1 MSLLL
6 PFYQLDAFTTERFR
20 GNPAA
25 VMPLTEPLPAALMQA
40 IAAENNLSET
50 AFIQRRP
57 GPVVE
62 YDIRWFTPALEVQL
76 CGHATLA
83 SAAVVLERLEPS
95 ANRVTFHSLS
105 GPLYVDKIALP
116 DGTPGYRLDF
126 PRDVPDVIDDMALL
140 AQVADA
146 LGVEVLALLCSP
158 TAAYRLVALVRDAA
172 TVEHAQPDLTKVAAI
187 NHRSVSLTAAGT
199 AAGWTETNEV
209 SMTAI
214 ARGDHG
220 DVDFVSRMFAP
231 KAGITEDPVTGSLHC
246 ILTPYWAARLGK
258 SKLRARQLS
267 ARRGELFV
275 EDTGT
280 RTLLGGAVVFVLEG
294 MMQV

>member
-1 MSLLL
+1 MSRAL
-6 PFYQLDAFTTERFR
+6 PLYQVDAFTQERFR

-25 VMPLTEPLPAALMQA
+25 VMPLTEPLPDALMQA

-57 GPVVE
+57 GVSVE
-62 YDIRWFTPALEVQL
+62 YDIRWFTPGLEVQL

-83 SAAVVLERLEPS
+83 SAAVVLERLEPT
-95 ANRVTFHSLS
+95 AERVTFHSLS
-105 GPLYVDKIALP
+105 GPLSVDRAILA
-116 DGTPGYRLDF
+116 DGSLGYRLDF
-126 PRDVPDVIDDMALL
+126 PRDVPDVIEDTALL
-140 AQVADA
+140 AHVSEAF
-146 LGVEVLALLCSP
+146 GVEASALLCSP
-158 TAAYRLVALVRDAA
+158 TASYRLIALVRDAA
-172 TVEHAQPDLTKVAAI
+172 TVEQAKPDLMKIAVLP
-187 NHRSVSLTAAGT
+187 HRSVSLTAAGD
-199 AAGWTETNEV
+199 GIH
-209 SMTAI
+209 S
-214 ARGDHG
+214 

-258 SKLRARQLS
+258 NILRARQLS

-280 RTLLGGAVVFVLEG
+280 RTLLGGGAVFVLEG
-294 MMQV
+294 VMQV

>member
-1 MSLLL
+1 MTRSLPL
-6 PFYQLDAFTTERFR
+6 YQVDAFTTERFR

-25 VMPLTEPLPAALMQA
+25 VMPLSEALPEALMQA

-57 GPVVE
+57 GAAVE

-83 SAAVVLERLEPS
+83 SAAVVLERLEPT
-95 ANRVTFHSLS
+95 ATRVTFHSMR
-105 GPLYVDKIALP
+105 GPLYVDKIDLP
-116 DGTPGYRLDF
+116 GGTPGYRLDF
-126 PRDVPDVIDDMALL
+126 PRDVPDLIEDPALL
-140 AQVADA
+140 AQVSEAF
-146 LGVEVLALLCSP
+146 GVEAIALLCSP
-158 TAAYRLVALVRDAA
+158 TASYRLIALVQDAA
-172 TVEHAQPDLTKVAAI
+172 TVEHAKPDLMKIAAI
-187 NHRSVSLTAAGT
+187 PHRSVSLTAAGDG
-199 AAGWTETNEV
+199 AHA
-209 SMTAI
+209 
-214 ARGDHG
+214 

-258 SKLRARQLS
+258 NVLRARQLS

-280 RTLLGGAVVFVLEG
+280 RTLIGGGAVFVLEG
-294 MMQV
+294 VMQV